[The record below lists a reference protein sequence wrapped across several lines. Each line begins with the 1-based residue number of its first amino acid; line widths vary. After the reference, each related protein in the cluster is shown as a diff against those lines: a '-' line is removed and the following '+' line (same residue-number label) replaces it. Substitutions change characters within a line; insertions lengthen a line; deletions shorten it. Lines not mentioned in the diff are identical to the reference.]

1 MTTEA
6 IPTHRIEALRE
17 IVRRSQLG
25 QDVDI
30 DPEMQYLE
38 PVLTDEQLDDLLD
51 ILDGIIEERHG

>member
-17 IVRRSQLG
+17 IVRRSQLD